1 MAKIQK
7 LYGALG
13 PALERICAYS
23 GHVIYLTEGAF
34 LYPHGLSKNA
44 ADEIFIYSLPCHK
57 IEESIDPYLSE
68 GELIRYA
75 EDAKASNGEIA
86 LNISAAIERVLKHN
100 SESRLIL
107 IVRMNWQNCFMF
119 LAQFYENIF
128 ENIEGRVCEA
138 FSFLELRRQFY
149 LNQNAN
155 FELEELKYFFDR
167 LDLFYKDFASKEELV
182 NRIYVTKNLPI
193 EKIGFEF
200 QLINYFMDPSSEKS
214 HLFAARATHVI
225 KKQLIKDFVEEVAL
239 VIIKNHFRIRQIKN
253 GEIQL
258 YSLNDFNIE
267 WDILPKIK
275 SQHLPIWLIDPM
287 FNENNVDYAWSTY
300 DLKEL
305 VKTRDSLLTLTEVTE
320 GETYHGISSPL
331 FTSDLK
337 FEEIIKFERA
347 SKVTR
352 ILFNRF
358 QYDAQVNSYIVDL
371 ALSHSRNSQ

>member
-13 PALERICAYS
+13 PALEPICAYS

-34 LYPHGLSKNA
+34 LFPNGFSKNA
-44 ADEIFIYSLPCHK
+44 TDEIFVYSLPRHK
-57 IEESIDPYLSE
+57 IQKSIDPYLSE

-75 EDAKASNGEIA
+75 EDVKASNGEIA
-86 LNISAAIERVLKHN
+86 LNISAAIERVLKHDYKT
-100 SESRLIL
+100 SLIL
-107 IVRMNWQNCFMF
+107 VVKMNWQNCFMF
-119 LAQFYENIF
+119 LAQFYKCIF
-128 ENIEGRVCEA
+128 ENVEDRACET
-138 FSFLELRRQFY
+138 FSFLELRRQFF
-149 LNQNAN
+149 LSQNAN
-155 FELEELKYFFDR
+155 FDSEELKDFFDG
-167 LDLFYKDFASKEELV
+167 LDLFYKDFASKKDLV
-182 NRIYVTKNLPI
+182 NRVYVCKNVPI

-200 QLINYFMDPSSEKS
+200 QLINYFMNPLSEES
-214 HLFAARATHVI
+214 QLFAARATHVI

-258 YSLNDFNIE
+258 YALNDFNIE

-275 SQHLPIWLIDPM
+275 SQNLPIWLIDPM
-287 FNENNVDYAWSTY
+287 FNEDNPDYVWSTY

-305 VKTRDSLLTLTEVTE
+305 VTTRDSLLTLTDVIE
-320 GETYHGISSPL
+320 GESYHGISSAL

-337 FEEIIKFERA
+337 FEEIVEFERA

-358 QYDAQVNSYIVDL
+358 QYDVQVNSYLVDL